1 MDSDLRSVNCCL
13 KKCKYLSEEQI
24 IMQLC
29 ITGISYKTAAI
40 EIREKLSFEEK
51 DLDEAY
57 RLLLEGDGISE
68 CVILSTCNRVEI
80 YAILEEAS
88 IESFKSF
95 IGTYHNCNCDLED
108 KIYCKKGTEALRHIC
123 AVASGLDSMVLGESQ
138 IFGQLKDAYTQALK
152 RGAVKY
158 TLAHLFSQIFSIV
171 KKVRNKTAIGEKNV
185 SVSYAAVKLA
195 QRVFHDIRGKK
206 VMILGAGEMG
216 KLTVRNLIDA
226 GISEVV
232 VANRTFHKAVE
243 IAQRFGGTAIMLHEI
258 IEYLQKVDILISSI
272 SSFVLSEKMIREAYR
287 HRKNRALLII
297 DIAVPRSIEPR
308 ISSVDNV
315 YLYNIDDLKSVVE
328 FNSIAR
334 QKEAQIAFSLIEKKI
349 PSLQSYMNTADLIPT
364 LISIRCKAEEIRKES
379 IEQAIDK
386 LSISGTQRDVIEEM
400 TKEIVKKILNHSE
413 VKFKEYSVASR
424 TLKSI

>member
-1 MDSDLRSVNCCL
+1 M
-13 KKCKYLSEEQI
+13 
-24 IMQLC
+24 
-29 ITGISYKTAAI
+29 
-40 EIREKLSFEEK
+40 
-51 DLDEAY
+51 
-57 RLLLEGDGISE
+57 
-68 CVILSTCNRVEI
+68 
-80 YAILEEAS
+80 
-88 IESFKSF
+88 
-95 IGTYHNCNCDLED
+95 
-108 KIYCKKGTEALRHIC
+108 
-123 AVASGLDSMVLGESQ
+123 
-138 IFGQLKDAYTQALK
+138 
-152 RGAVKY
+152 
-158 TLAHLFSQIFSIV
+158 
-171 KKVRNKTAIGEKNV
+171 
-185 SVSYAAVKLA
+185 
-195 QRVFHDIRGKK
+195 
-206 VMILGAGEMG
+206 
-216 KLTVRNLIDA
+216 
-226 GISEVV
+226 
-232 VANRTFHKAVE
+232 
-243 IAQRFGGTAIMLHEI
+243 
-258 IEYLQKVDILISSI
+258 ISSI

>member
-1 MDSDLRSVNCCL
+1 
-13 KKCKYLSEEQI
+13 
-24 IMQLC
+24 MQLC
-29 ITGISYKTAAI
+29 VTGISYKTAAI
-40 EIREKLSFEEK
+40 AIREKLSFQEK

-57 RLLLEGDGISE
+57 RLLLASNGISE

-80 YAILEEAS
+80 YAILEEDS
-88 IESFKSF
+88 IEFFKSF
-95 IGTYHNCNCDLED
+95 IGTYHNYIGELES
-108 KIYCKKGTEALRHIC
+108 KTYCKKGTEALRHIC

-152 RGAVKY
+152 RGAIKY

-171 KKVRNKTAIGEKNV
+171 KKVRSKTAIGEKNV

-195 QRVFHDIRGKK
+195 QRIFHDIRGKK

-226 GISEVV
+226 GISEVI

-243 IAQRFGGTAIMLHEI
+243 LAQRFGGIAIMLHEI
-258 IEYLQKVDILISSI
+258 IEYLPKVDILISSV
-272 SSFVLSEKMIREAYR
+272 SSFILSEKMVRDAYLLG
-287 HRKNRALLII
+287 KNGPLLMI

-308 ISSVDNV
+308 ISLLDNV
-315 YLYNIDDLKSVVE
+315 YLYNIDDLKSVVQL
-328 FNSIAR
+328 NSNVR
-334 QKEAQIAFSLIEKKI
+334 QREAQIAISLIEKKI

-379 IEQAIDK
+379 IEETVNR
-386 LSISGTQRDVIEEM
+386 LSISDTQRDLIEDI

-413 VKFKEYSVASR
+413 VKFKEYSVASK
-424 TLKSI
+424 TMKSL

>member
-1 MDSDLRSVNCCL
+1 
-13 KKCKYLSEEQI
+13 
-24 IMQLC
+24 MQLC

-40 EIREKLSFEEK
+40 EIREKLSFQEK
-51 DLDEAY
+51 DLDDAY
-57 RLLLEGDGISE
+57 RLLLAGDGIRE

-80 YAILEEAS
+80 YAILEENS
-88 IESFKSF
+88 IEFFKSF
-95 IGTYHNCNCDLED
+95 MGRYHNYPGDLES

-185 SVSYAAVKLA
+185 SISYAAVKLA
-195 QRVFHDIRGKK
+195 QRIFHDIRGKK

-226 GISEVV
+226 GISEVI

-258 IEYLQKVDILISSI
+258 IEYLPRTDILISSV
-272 SSFVLSEKMIREAYR
+272 SSFILNEKMIRDIFSFG
-287 HRKNRALLII
+287 KSGPLLMI
-297 DIAVPRSIEPR
+297 DIAVPRSIEPK
-308 ISSVDNV
+308 ISSLENV
-315 YLYNIDDLKSVVE
+315 FLYNIDDLKSVVE
-328 FNSIAR
+328 FNSHSR
-334 QKEAQIAFSLIEKKI
+334 QREAQAATSLIEKKI

-364 LISIRCKAEEIRKES
+364 LISIRCKAEEIRKS
-379 IEQAIDK
+379 SVEQIINK
-386 LSISGTQRDVIEEM
+386 LSISDKQRGVIEDM
-400 TKEIVKKILNHSE
+400 TKEIVKKVLNHSE
-413 VKFKEYSVASR
+413 VKFKEYSVASKAI
-424 TLKSI
+424 KSL